1 MEATLKRIESR
12 DPPGQHKTPVE
23 FLRAALIEAQKQ
35 VLTFRHQWSQEHVVR
50 FVTMQC
56 NLRRV
61 CVGGFGGVFQ
71 SQYLVSIERA
81 NTVYTVVRMN
91 QDVGTKR
98 LELSCVVEARAVVD
112 PLSGGHGMKR

>member
-1 MEATLKRIESR
+1 MEANVCCEVHRKSIAICQ
-12 DPPGQHKTPVE
+12 G
-23 FLRAALIEAQKQ
+23 
-35 VLTFRHQWSQEHVVR
+35 
-50 FVTMQC
+50 
-56 NLRRV
+56 

-81 NTVYTVVRMN
+81 NTVHTVVRMN

>member
-1 MEATLKRIESR
+1 M
-12 DPPGQHKTPVE
+12 
-23 FLRAALIEAQKQ
+23 
-35 VLTFRHQWSQEHVVR
+35 
-50 FVTMQC
+50 
-56 NLRRV
+56 
-61 CVGGFGGVFQ
+61 FQ

>member
-1 MEATLKRIESR
+1 M
-12 DPPGQHKTPVE
+12 
-23 FLRAALIEAQKQ
+23 
-35 VLTFRHQWSQEHVVR
+35 
-50 FVTMQC
+50 
-56 NLRRV
+56 
-61 CVGGFGGVFQ
+61 FQ

-81 NTVYTVVRMN
+81 NTVHTVVRMN